1 MWFTIEKYSLNLDK
15 VTAVV
20 LQEDKEAIHV
30 SMDNNQSYLLNI
42 TGDITAAEVYESI
55 TSLLEARSER
65 NDRLMSN
72 GFELSKMTLSEL
84 KSITKELKMISQNLR
99 RL

>member
-42 TGDITAAEVYESI
+42 AGEYDCC
-55 TSLLEARSER
+55 
-65 NDRLMSN
+65 
-72 GFELSKMTLSEL
+72 
-84 KSITKELKMISQNLR
+84 
-99 RL
+99 